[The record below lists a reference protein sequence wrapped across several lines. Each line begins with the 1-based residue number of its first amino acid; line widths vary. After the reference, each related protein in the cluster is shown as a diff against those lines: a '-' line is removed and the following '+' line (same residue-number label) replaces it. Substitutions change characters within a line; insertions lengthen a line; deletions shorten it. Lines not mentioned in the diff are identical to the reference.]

1 MNTGIGFTCTLPGRG
16 FTIQTNVTPR
26 SRTRAERR
34 RRLAGIAVAQEL
46 PRCTLKLVP
55 EPPGVVP
62 AEVCFD
68 ARPCLEQRVLASLR
82 STISSHLWVTRR
94 GQGKPRISPR
104 QHRPRRRRK
113 WSGRILIV
121 QRGVIQREVGKTRSG
136 HARAYVECKV
146 YSWPQ
151 EHYRNLP
158 RCAFWRE
165 PKAAKYE
172 RIVQDDTSA
181 EFIPQSYCNH
191 TPLSHE
197 EEKNNIAQI

>member
-1 MNTGIGFTCTLPGRG
+1 MSLSSSLSMNTGIGFTWTLPGRG
-16 FTIQTNVTPR
+16 FTIQTNVTPW

-46 PRCTLKLVP
+46 PRCTQLHTVFRTR
-55 EPPGVVP
+55 PGAARVVP

-94 GQGKPRISPR
+94 GQGKKRISPR

-121 QRGVIQREVGKTRSG
+121 QRGVSDVSSQRTYRAIQALRLAGEVNRDTAISNRGFLKTPAS
-136 HARAYVECKV
+136 
-146 YSWPQ
+146 
-151 EHYRNLP
+151 
-158 RCAFWRE
+158 
-165 PKAAKYE
+165 
-172 RIVQDDTSA
+172 
-181 EFIPQSYCNH
+181 
-191 TPLSHE
+191 
-197 EEKNNIAQI
+197 